1 MCLPDVVKEIF
12 TYFRFQIIFKEIK
25 RAYIMEKVKIGKGNV
40 TKIRIVLR
48 STENV
53 FRFALR
59 TSSKSR
65 NMHDMF
71 FIFENFKFM
80 KKYQPKLNILD
91 LLNVYDLLRCG
102 RWIFLRG
109 LLGFCGYLLSEFI

>member
-12 TYFRFQIIFKEIK
+12 THFRFQICFKEIK
-25 RAYIMEKVKIGKGNV
+25 RAYIIEKVKIGKGNV
-40 TKIRIVLR
+40 TKIHIVLR

-65 NMHDMF
+65 NIHDMF
-71 FIFENFKFM
+71 FILRKFKIHE
-80 KKYQPKLNILD
+80 KISDKVKY
-91 LLNVYDLLRCG
+91 
-102 RWIFLRG
+102 F
-109 LLGFCGYLLSEFI
+109 GFIKRL